1 MSISEKTK
9 TINNQIEDNKTQC
22 DLQRETAKIS
32 ALLSGI
38 VSTYECL
45 TDKGILP
52 EKDLLEKAGTMERF
66 QYSPLG
72 TKLKSQTDIARKQYQ
87 KVNQHLKNI
96 IDQIKPTTATTVFMN
111 IRILKTLIVFLLY
124 ENI

>member
-1 MSISEKTK
+1 M
-9 TINNQIEDNKTQC
+9 
-22 DLQRETAKIS
+22 
-32 ALLSGI
+32 
-38 VSTYECL
+38 
-45 TDKGILP
+45 
-52 EKDLLEKAGTMERF
+52 
-66 QYSPLG
+66 G

-124 ENI
+124 ENIWSYSSSIAI